1 MAAERAGLRQREE
14 ATQCHI
20 EEEDY
25 KMVKKCVYVCVC
37 RLVTDYKCD
46 DLGRVWKLKERMQR
60 QESKHMQP
68 PAEHSPR
75 AGVDPS
81 NNDSDRKCIVTVSY
95 SLIPVLM
102 HITMS
107 LHSSSMN
114 TVIHNS
120 SKLMAHAKG
129 HGMF

>member
-1 MAAERAGLRQREE
+1 METERKDAATG
-14 ATQCHI
+14 
-20 EEEDY
+20 
-25 KMVKKCVYVCVC
+25 VK
-37 RLVTDYKCD
+37 T
-46 DLGRVWKLKERMQR
+46 
-60 QESKHMQP
+60 HAA

-102 HITMS
+102 QVHITMS